1 MENDGVDWIEEY
13 KKKDALMTE
22 RGYPEIPPKEFYR
35 DLFPAGSL
43 QQSEGDGRGNVIG

>member
-1 MENDGVDWIEEY
+1 MPGKRVENDGVDWIEEY

-35 DLFPAGSL
+35 DFSGWILATV
-43 QQSEGDGRGNVIG
+43 RR

>member
-22 RGYPEIPPKEFYR
+22 RGYPEIPPKEFIGIFFR
-35 DLFPAGSL
+35 LDPCNS
-43 QQSEGDGRGNVIG
+43 QKVMEGGT